1 MFLCTMVM
9 YEYMKS
15 LRIDVNN
22 LFDNRH
28 VWNKIYQE
36 FYHSI
41 IYIAKEGH
49 PDFLKFVGPSGQK
62 ITRIGNTSKY
72 AGPGDRQKFLFVYFV
87 LHRKCYWYTGTITV
101 NAELNSASNDIYFLN
116 IQLFPW

>member
-41 IYIAKEGH
+41 IYIAKERH
-49 PDFLKFVGPSGQK
+49 HVRITFYYHCIVGIFDELINK
-62 ITRIGNTSKY
+62 I
-72 AGPGDRQKFLFVYFV
+72 
-87 LHRKCYWYTGTITV
+87 C
-101 NAELNSASNDIYFLN
+101 
-116 IQLFPW
+116 